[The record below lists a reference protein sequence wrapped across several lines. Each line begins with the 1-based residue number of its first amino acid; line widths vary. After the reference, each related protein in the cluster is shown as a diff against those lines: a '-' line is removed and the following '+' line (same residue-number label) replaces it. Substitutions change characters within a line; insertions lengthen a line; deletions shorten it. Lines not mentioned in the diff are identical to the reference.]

1 MNLRKNV
8 FGILNITT
16 QPHSPEKYINLFY
29 AAFQNGKNGVDEK
42 YYGEKRGIIGKL
54 ITLNNIPNALIGAL
68 YIFTTIDKNKPWLNR
83 EKLNEAE
90 DFEKNE
96 IQIPDYLR
104 PNLNIC
110 HFIFDAINHKLY
122 FETRNKKDETFGPKN
137 IEKLFNNILNNNML
151 FQEYG
156 QVDVTLVPK
165 SNVVDNLLDNPIIKK
180 LEIRITPPNPDD
192 LADAE
197 REVMERLNKL
207 NAKTEEINY
216 TAANENGLSI
226 DDNTKMI
233 ARIASTNG
241 IVSIRAINKE
251 GQLTRDS
258 TRDYPCMEF
267 FDADPELGIE
277 TILKNFLQKRRAQ

>member
-1 MNLRKNV
+1 M
-8 FGILNITT
+8 
-16 QPHSPEKYINLFY
+16 
-29 AAFQNGKNGVDEK
+29 
-42 YYGEKRGIIGKL
+42 
-54 ITLNNIPNALIGAL
+54 
-68 YIFTTIDKNKPWLNR
+68 
-83 EKLNEAE
+83 
-90 DFEKNE
+90 
-96 IQIPDYLR
+96 R

>member
-96 IQIPDYLR
+96 I
-104 PNLNIC
+104 
-110 HFIFDAINHKLY
+110 
-122 FETRNKKDETFGPKN
+122 
-137 IEKLFNNILNNNML
+137 
-151 FQEYG
+151 
-156 QVDVTLVPK
+156 
-165 SNVVDNLLDNPIIKK
+165 
-180 LEIRITPPNPDD
+180 
-192 LADAE
+192 
-197 REVMERLNKL
+197 
-207 NAKTEEINY
+207 
-216 TAANENGLSI
+216 
-226 DDNTKMI
+226 
-233 ARIASTNG
+233 
-241 IVSIRAINKE
+241 
-251 GQLTRDS
+251 
-258 TRDYPCMEF
+258 
-267 FDADPELGIE
+267 
-277 TILKNFLQKRRAQ
+277 